1 MKSLAIIGLIVVGL
15 AALGYVWFEYIRPN
29 PYPEAD
35 GLAPS
40 AARHMKLL
48 AALQEDFLRATSS
61 GQPPDF
67 KKPRFGTLREVAA
80 NSHMNLG
87 YAWKSDNSAELHEYC
102 VTVFRPEPPDE
113 PLAWAAVAWPSASGR
128 QKVLPS
134 FFIDQGRG
142 LYVTTKP
149 LGRPPT
155 LSDVYVGK
163 PFVSPI
169 NHVLW
174 RLKND

>member
-102 VTVFRPEPPDE
+102 ITVFRPEPPDG
-113 PLAWAAVAWPSASGR
+113 PLAWAAVAWGQGVGSAAGWHACTSCHTAARITGGR
-128 QKVLPS
+128 PLRSAVVMRGS
-134 FFIDQGRG
+134 F
-142 LYVTTKP
+142 
-149 LGRPPT
+149 LGR
-155 LSDVYVGK
+155 
-163 PFVSPI
+163 
-169 NHVLW
+169 
-174 RLKND
+174 R